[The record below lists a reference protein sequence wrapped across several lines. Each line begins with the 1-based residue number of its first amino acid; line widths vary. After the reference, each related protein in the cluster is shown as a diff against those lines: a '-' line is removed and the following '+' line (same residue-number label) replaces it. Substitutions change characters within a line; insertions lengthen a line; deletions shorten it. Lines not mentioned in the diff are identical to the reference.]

1 MSYISGTGY
10 AENSQGNVK
19 FYVHRTSRKFH
30 FSPSELAAVLSGNM
44 CESGIF
50 RVVGQKYAGVRS
62 LSLFLSYQFTN
73 KNYQGKTG
81 NETTRLNIKL
91 EPHSYL
97 QGWHI
102 HGGLH
107 AAHVYSLSS
116 SPDVIYPCSH
126 QFSNKTRDQG
136 LGTRLAIAGSFI

>member
-50 RVVGQKYAGVRS
+50 IVVGQKYAG
-62 LSLFLSYQFTN
+62 
-73 KNYQGKTG
+73 
-81 NETTRLNIKL
+81 
-91 EPHSYL
+91 
-97 QGWHI
+97 
-102 HGGLH
+102 
-107 AAHVYSLSS
+107 
-116 SPDVIYPCSH
+116 
-126 QFSNKTRDQG
+126 
-136 LGTRLAIAGSFI
+136 IAM